1 MLLFAH
7 AGIPLGVAWLSC
19 RAISRARLRPSVVGN
34 SAHCTTDDRSPAR
47 PWITSLDY
55 RFLLLGSILPDIID
69 KPLGTW
75 LLRDAL
81 GNSRAFGH
89 TLLLTAVLMIAALYL
104 YARRRDLSLLSLSF
118 GFVAHLCLDEMWL
131 CPRTLLWPLHG
142 WSFDKMD
149 VGNWL
154 EMVLTS
160 LRTEPSIY
168 VPEIIGGLLL
178 GAFFF
183 DLIRQGKLHRFL
195 RSGVAH

>member
-1 MLLFAH
+1 MLLLAH

-19 RAISRARLRPSVVGN
+19 RAIGRAKPRPSVVGN
-34 SAHCTTDDRSPAR
+34 SAHCTAEDHSPAR

-104 YARRRDLSLLSLSF
+104 YARRRDLSLLYLSF
-118 GFVAHLCLDEMWL
+118 GFVAHLYLDEMWHY
-131 CPRTLLWPLHG
+131 PRTLLWPLDG

-160 LRTEPSIY
+160 LRTEPSVY

-183 DLIRQGKLHRFL
+183 NLVRQGQLRRFL
-195 RSGVAH
+195 RSGEAH